1 MPFSTQRAN
10 NEVYTLIS
18 QWDIGATGAHTKT
31 ANVPGSGF
39 SSVAR
44 TAAGK
49 YTITFTKGQLPT
61 GRLINVK
68 ITHWPAAN
76 AEPRVCMPTV
86 GTYTSETDSSGATV
100 KYEAWKLTTP
110 AQVEL
115 ATGDKVTIEAKFLK
129 GK

>member
-1 MPFSTQRAN
+1 MPFSNMRGDD
-10 NEVYTLIS
+10 ELYTMVS

-39 SSVAR
+39 ASVTR

-49 YTITFTKGQLPT
+49 YTITFTRGKLPT
-61 GRLINVK
+61 GRLIDVS

-76 AEPRVCMPTV
+76 AEPRVCMPTLS
-86 GTYTSETDSSGATV
+86 TYTSETDAAGATV

-115 ATGDKVTIEAKFLK
+115 ANGDKVTIKATWLK